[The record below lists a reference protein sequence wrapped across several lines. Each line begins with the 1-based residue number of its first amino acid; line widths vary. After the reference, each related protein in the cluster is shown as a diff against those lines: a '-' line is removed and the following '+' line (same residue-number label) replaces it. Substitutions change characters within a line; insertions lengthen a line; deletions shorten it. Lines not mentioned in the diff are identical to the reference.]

1 MGIFLDRDV
10 LRSCSISH
18 DIKVFGHVL
27 LHTGHVLRNDC
38 TLISSPEGVYMLSA
52 VSHHSAWWP
61 LVGLLVDPFRAS
73 GIQASSLQGSSNLQ
87 MFYPLPHQAL
97 LLLTGIWSKGA
108 GPWPLNQHL
117 NLFSSLFPVCR
128 WLLQMAWRQKERKW
142 KTRPTQVVFSQSCFF
157 RTWVFGKVKSKLYL
171 FGMYYTLRN
180 GRLPQRLGYSRG
192 QDLVRRVGEKSA
204 GVKTDW
210 LGNVWAGTSCI
221 TRHIMIAC
229 ALYIL
234 SVFYLLIRKFVK
246 SSQRKLSKFVQI
258 VHVGRTWN
266 PKADLF

>member
-1 MGIFLDRDV
+1 MIALVISYTNSYKSGLSLLLLPFFLISILTMAEICDYAAVDVEERMGIFLDRDV
-10 LRSCSISH
+10 LRSCSISY

-38 TLISSPEGVYMLSA
+38 TLISNPEGVYMLSA

-128 WLLQMAWRQKERKW
+128 WLL
-142 KTRPTQVVFSQSCFF
+142 
-157 RTWVFGKVKSKLYL
+157 
-171 FGMYYTLRN
+171 
-180 GRLPQRLGYSRG
+180 
-192 QDLVRRVGEKSA
+192 
-204 GVKTDW
+204 
-210 LGNVWAGTSCI
+210 
-221 TRHIMIAC
+221 
-229 ALYIL
+229 
-234 SVFYLLIRKFVK
+234 
-246 SSQRKLSKFVQI
+246 
-258 VHVGRTWN
+258 
-266 PKADLF
+266 